1 MDSFE
6 KLNHLIGGTGMIFAS
21 YPHLEWQTSLSAQKK
36 KAQTDWRIDQKK
48 IKYLAWHFKML

>member
-21 YPHLEWQTSLSAQKK
+21 YSHLEWQTSLSAQKK
-36 KAQTDWRIDQKK
+36 RHKLIGG
-48 IKYLAWHFKML
+48 